1 MRFTF
6 VLLLAVVMLGCG
18 YGSRNYMNNGG
29 GGTTG
34 TPSISAL
41 SPPSTSPGS
50 AAFTLTVN
58 GSNFATGAVV
68 YFNGTAEST
77 MFVSSNQVTA
87 AIPGTAVATAA
98 TIPVYV
104 HSGIYNSNTMNFM
117 VQ

>member
-1 MRFTF
+1 MRFTM
-6 VLLLAVVMLGCG
+6 VLILTCLMAGCG

-29 GGTTG
+29 GGTG
-34 TPSISAL
+34 TPSIASL
-41 SPPSTSPGS
+41 SPASTAAGSTS
-50 AAFTLTVN
+50 FTLTVN
-58 GSNFATGAVV
+58 GANFASGAVV

-87 AIPGTAVATAA
+87 AIPSTAVTTAA

-104 HSGIYNSNTMNFM
+104 HSGIYNSNTINFM